1 MEQHK
6 WAPPPIRNQ
15 HDMHNKPIWIS
26 RVCTCHTA
34 GLQHQSSDLQ
44 EASEAFACN
53 WKRQVKKMSR
63 LKNGTTLIKISI
75 SAEVRKTQAR
85 QNSSW
90 GDSKLLFWIRNG
102 SLICQGRE
110 FFSKRFLSQNKLDV
124 SRICELE
131 KEQSGYLSLPD
142 LMNSFENYWETF
154 THSAFIAVINLLSF
168 LKPGITLWEF
178 HTLGGFYSSCKH
190 LYFPPWWIDDSCRNW
205 NTLKQLRHIQHN
217 ILLLLCCHWYDYVF
231 FLCSRAT
238 FS

>member
-1 MEQHK
+1 MLSTSAGSTGEAVQGKSQLYGITWALSDVFNDNTLHLGQQVFVSNIQVSNCFSFKIGSSDWLLQNEKSRDSRGNQDYERNQCPRWCWDFWILMEQHK

-110 FFSKRFLSQNKLDV
+110 FFSKRFLS
-124 SRICELE
+124 
-131 KEQSGYLSLPD
+131 
-142 LMNSFENYWETF
+142 
-154 THSAFIAVINLLSF
+154 
-168 LKPGITLWEF
+168 
-178 HTLGGFYSSCKH
+178 
-190 LYFPPWWIDDSCRNW
+190 
-205 NTLKQLRHIQHN
+205 
-217 ILLLLCCHWYDYVF
+217 
-231 FLCSRAT
+231 
-238 FS
+238 